1 MGFYLYSIGLF
12 DELMGGVTEVHYMII
27 WSAKKNWTNSKIYKI
42 INNGRTKPLFI
53 ISLLKI
59 EFVLLYLILI
69 WLFSF
74 FLNLYSLFVILLLCL
89 SGSFEFT
96 CSIVGSS
103 PGIVPVNEVLIAWHF
118 MTIFMHNLLWIIII
132 IIYCCLS
139 CWSVFH

>member
-1 MGFYLYSIGLF
+1 MVWLKYTRWLY
-12 DELMGGVTEVHYMII
+12 EVQ
-27 WSAKKNWTNSKIYKI
+27 KKI
-42 INNGRTKPLFI
+42 IIIIIELTAKFTRLSTMEELNLYLLYLF
-53 ISLLKI
+53 LKI

>member
-1 MGFYLYSIGLF
+1 MVWLKYTRWLYEVQKKKKLITAKFTRLSTMEELNLYLLYLF
-12 DELMGGVTEVHYMII
+12 
-27 WSAKKNWTNSKIYKI
+27 
-42 INNGRTKPLFI
+42 
-53 ISLLKI
+53 LKI

>member
-1 MGFYLYSIGLF
+1 MVWLKYTRWLYEVQKKQKLITAKFTRLSTMEELNLYLLYLF
-12 DELMGGVTEVHYMII
+12 
-27 WSAKKNWTNSKIYKI
+27 
-42 INNGRTKPLFI
+42 
-53 ISLLKI
+53 LKI